1 MNQLLIAKLAEQAKN
16 SVQQDKHQVDAWIH
30 EYNEQF
36 ALLIV
41 QRCISEIALMGLQQY
56 ENEDISW
63 SCRVIINNLKETFG
77 VINEQTN

>member
-1 MNQLLIAKLAEQAKN
+1 MNKPLINKLAEQAKN

-41 QRCISEIALMGLQQY
+41 QRCISEVALMGVQQY
-56 ENEDISW
+56 ENTDISW
-63 SCRVIINNLKETFG
+63 SCRVIINNLKEIFG
-77 VINEQTN
+77 INHE